1 MNSRLLI
8 TQALDEKEFLIK
20 KINAKIHNA
29 SFVDTKRR
37 NEETVFTKKMTEE
50 EFRQKAE
57 SAYQQIQDLIARY
70 EKISAAILASNAAT
84 MIQTSYGSFTVAAA
98 IALRERLRS
107 KDRCDKEV
115 EFEKNLEQR
124 MTMQYKQNQIIVDEK
139 NGKLAETAESM
150 RMSILGKESRSREDK
165 PLEVVNEYVKENTVE
180 LIDPLDIHAKMEA
193 LRMRRETLLTEL
205 ETQIKVSNATTYIE
219 V

>member
-8 TQALDEKEFLIK
+8 TQALDEKQLLIK

-84 MIQTSYGSFTVAAA
+84 MIQTSYGSLTVAAA
-98 IALRERLRS
+98 IALRDRLRA
-107 KDRCDKEV
+107 REGYDKEM

-139 NGKLAETAESM
+139 NGRLAETAESM
-150 RMSILGKESRSREDK
+150 RMSIFGKESKNREDK

-180 LIDPLDIHAKMEA
+180 LIDPLDIHAKIEA
-193 LRMRRETLLTEL
+193 SRMRRETLLTEL
-205 ETQIKVSNATTYIE
+205 DTQIKVSNATTYIE